1 MQFLIG
7 FLIDDITGDIVD
19 YEEVTHMQ
27 EAKNETIQSE
37 MEWLEEYTSRPYPEE
52 YWNYLCLVASAEE
65 SAKADS
71 EA

>member
-1 MQFLIG
+1 
-7 FLIDDITGDIVD
+7 
-19 YEEVTHMQ
+19 MQ
-27 EAKNETIQSE
+27 EAVNETILSE

-52 YWNYLCLVASAEE
+52 YWNYLCLVALAEE